1 VIDFRKTTFI
11 KTVVEVTQRPSFL
24 LPEVI
29 FIGRSNVGK
38 SSLINALT
46 QIKGLAKVSTKPG
59 KTRYLNY
66 FNVDDTFYL
75 VDAPGFGYTQR
86 GKQELEQFAG
96 IMDTYFQTAQP
107 TLALYLIDG
116 RRVLTEEDSRFITHL
131 NQSMNIVIVFT
142 KVDKLNQSE
151 KAHLRNHIRQ
161 LGLQDDQCALVSIH
175 EAKAMQRFRNQLDAM
190 ISLKKQVAT
199 L

>member
-1 VIDFRKTTFI
+1 VIDFKKTTFI

-38 SSLINALT
+38 SSLINAIT
-46 QIKGLAKVSTKPG
+46 QSKGLAKVSTKPG

-66 FNVDDTFYL
+66 FNVDDNFYL

-86 GKQELEQFAG
+86 GKQELEQFSD
-96 IMDTYFQTAQP
+96 IMETYFQTAEP
-107 TLALYLIDG
+107 RLALYLIDG
-116 RRVLTEEDSRFITHL
+116 RRVLTQEDSRFISHL
-131 NQSMNIVIVFT
+131 NQTMNIIIVFT

-161 LGLQDDQCALVSIH
+161 LGLNDDQCALVSIH
-175 EAKAMQRFRNQLDAM
+175 EPKSMQRFRSQLEAM
-190 ISLKKQVAT
+190 ISLKNERT
-199 L
+199 PL